1 MLGWTG
7 NFMPKPL
14 VIFDLDGTLL
24 DTAPDLMESLNHT
37 IDALGLAPVA
47 YEDMT
52 YLVGAGARAM
62 IERALDLRNHVL
74 ADGELDGLFD
84 RFLDHYSG
92 AMPGSSAPFPGLL
105 EAMERLED
113 AGMALAICTNKTEA
127 MARRLLEL
135 LGLSHRFAAITGGD
149 SFAVRKPHGDHIH
162 GTIDQALGDKSATV
176 MVGDSVNDIH
186 AARNAGVPSIA
197 VPFGYSDVAVE
208 ELAPNRVIQH
218 YDELTPD
225 LVYGLLAEARQAV

>member
-1 MLGWTG
+1 
-7 NFMPKPL
+7 
-14 VIFDLDGTLL
+14 
-24 DTAPDLMESLNHT
+24 
-37 IDALGLAPVA
+37 
-47 YEDMT
+47 
-52 YLVGAGARAM
+52 
-62 IERALDLRNHVL
+62 
-74 ADGELDGLFD
+74 
-84 RFLDHYSG
+84 
-92 AMPGSSAPFPGLL
+92 
-105 EAMERLED
+105 
-113 AGMALAICTNKTEA
+113 MALAICTNKTEA

-225 LVYGLLAEARQAV
+225 LVYGLLA